1 MSDGLV
7 KCRCGI
13 VAAMGTV
20 SESRRIRSGRAAIT
34 RWTDAHIPRDYVM
47 VACGHK
53 QCDVHGGYVQFTDE
67 ELLPWLW
74 RGLMSEVDGLG
85 VLI

>member
-20 SESRRIRSGRAAIT
+20 SESRRIRSGR
-34 RWTDAHIPRDYVM
+34 PRSQGGLMPTSRVTNVM

>member
-1 MSDGLV
+1 MP
-7 KCRCGI
+7 
-13 VAAMGTV
+13 T
-20 SESRRIRSGRAAIT
+20 SRVT
-34 RWTDAHIPRDYVM
+34 NVM